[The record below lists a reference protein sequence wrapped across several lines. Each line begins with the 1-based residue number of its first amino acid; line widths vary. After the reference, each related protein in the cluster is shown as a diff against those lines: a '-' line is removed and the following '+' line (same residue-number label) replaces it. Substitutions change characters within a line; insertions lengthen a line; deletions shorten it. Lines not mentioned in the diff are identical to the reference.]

1 MSQDRKFLGINTLID
16 RHQDWTTEM
25 EQILTKMMNNHD
37 SVIHLLFTEYVAKP
51 WAIKEFQANLLSL
64 P

>member
-1 MSQDRKFLGINTLID
+1 
-16 RHQDWTTEM
+16 M